1 MQPIFYAYFAM
12 ENEQIGIILENE
24 GLSASQLAERLG
36 VQRAMISHLQSGRN
50 RVSLEMMKKIHHA
63 FPHIN
68 LQWLMDQE
76 GEYATLEEKP
86 SNSSAPTSSQ
96 TSGMGSLFDN
106 ENLSSSDLRSRE
118 DVSAPNASE
127 NEKNPYLGE
136 EPADFSK
143 ERRVNMLVTPLEE
156 AVKQVVSASSKP
168 SRKIT
173 EIKVFYDDGTY
184 ETFQERSSSC

>member
-1 MQPIFYAYFAM
+1 MQPKFYAYFAM

-68 LQWLMDQE
+68 LQWLIDQE
-76 GEYATLEEKP
+76 GDYATLEEKP
-86 SNSSAPTSSQ
+86 SQSSSPTSSQ

-106 ENLSSSDLRSRE
+106 ENISPSDLRPRE

-184 ETFQERSSSC
+184 ETFQECSGSC